1 MESVDVCMHA
11 PLIDLD
17 RVVLGE
23 PGAANAVCRG
33 YMLRMSVRRISL
45 LVVTAALLSATAG
58 VAQAQDKT
66 KPIDFTV
73 RSESSV
79 VSPGNSTVKWDA
91 RKGKWGLTLNLEQ
104 PDARPSTL
112 NDVQAGAYY
121 RITPS
126 LRVGGAVALG
136 EQEMVPGPKK
146 ISPDE
151 GQPRVRLETAFKF

>member
-1 MESVDVCMHA
+1 MA
-11 PLIDLD
+11 QPLIDLD
-17 RVVLGE
+17 RETSGKPE
-23 PGAANAVCRG
+23 AANAGCRG
-33 YMLRMSVRRISL
+33 YMLRMSVRRLTSL
-45 LVVTAALLSATAG
+45 IATGVLLSTVAG
-58 VAQAQDKT
+58 VAQAAEPKN

-73 RSESSV
+73 RSESSA
-79 VSPGNSTVKWDA
+79 VSPGSSSVKWDA
-91 RKGKWGLTLNLEQ
+91 RKGRWGLTLNLEQ

-146 ISPDE
+146 INPDD

>member
-1 MESVDVCMHA
+1 
-11 PLIDLD
+11 
-17 RVVLGE
+17 
-23 PGAANAVCRG
+23 
-33 YMLRMSVRRISL
+33 MSVRRILS
-45 LVVTAALLSATAG
+45 VVLTTALLSAAAG
-58 VAQAQDKT
+58 VAQAQTKT

-79 VSPGNSTVKWDA
+79 VSPGSSSMKWDA

-136 EQEMVPGPKK
+136 EQEVVPGPKK
-146 ISPDE
+146 ITPDN